1 MNETLKKKK
10 EKKAIIESKTLTD
23 LWANLRKPRKP
34 PASRKTQWHTTSQ
47 KQIMDDENIF
57 KNKN

>member
-10 EKKAIIESKTLTD
+10 KKKAIIESKTLTD

-57 KNKN
+57 